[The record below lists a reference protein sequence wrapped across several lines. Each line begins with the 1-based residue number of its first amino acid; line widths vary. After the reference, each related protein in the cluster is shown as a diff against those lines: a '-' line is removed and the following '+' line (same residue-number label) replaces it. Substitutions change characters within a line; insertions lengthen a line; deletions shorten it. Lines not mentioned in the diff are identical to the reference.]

1 VGVPEEDVVGKQ
13 AAAVVSLAVGVP
25 EGDMVGKE
33 NGAVRICS
41 RRWPQDCQPRR
52 WQIREW

>member
-1 VGVPEEDVVGKQ
+1 MPEEDVVGKQ